1 MSNPKAIE
9 NLERF
14 LAFVETRNNEAD
26 WEDFVLPN
34 GLDLNKKMIA
44 RECEFDRKRITEN
57 SRIRKKYNEIKVD
70 LIAKGILIED
80 NRTTLEHHSAKSTA
94 GTSGIDK
101 HILKNFQE
109 TNAAL
114 EEQLFKTTKEL
125 EETKAKLKRLNA
137 IENYLLTTGRL

>member
-1 MSNPKAIE
+1 MSNPKALQ
-9 NLERF
+9 NLDRF

-34 GLDLNKKMIA
+34 KLDLNKKMIA

-57 SRIRKKYNEIKVD
+57 SKIKAKYNEVKID

-80 NRTTLEHHSAKSTA
+80 NRTSTEQHSAKTNLGKS
-94 GTSGIDK
+94 SFDK
-101 HILKNFQE
+101 LMLKKSQE

-114 EEQLFKTTKEL
+114 EEQLYKTTKEL
-125 EETKAKLKRLNA
+125 EEAKAKLKRLTA
-137 IENYLLTTGRL
+137 IEDYLLTTGRL

>member
-9 NLERF
+9 NYERF
-14 LAFVETRNNEAD
+14 LAFVEARYNEAD

-34 GLDLNKKMIA
+34 RLDLNKKMIA

-57 SRIRKKYNEIKVD
+57 SKIKAKYNEVKAD

-80 NRTTLEHHSAKSTA
+80 NSTPSEQHSAKATTGKS
-94 GTSGIDK
+94 SVDK
-101 HILKNFQE
+101 RMLKKSQE

-114 EEQLFKTTKEL
+114 EEQLYKTTKEL
-125 EETKAKLKRLNA
+125 EEAKAKLKRLTA
-137 IENYLLTTGRL
+137 IEDYLLATGRL

>member
-1 MSNPKAIE
+1 MSNPKALQ

-14 LAFVETRNNEAD
+14 LAFVNTRNCEAD

-34 GLDLNKKMIA
+34 RLDLNKKMIA

-57 SRIRKKYNEIKVD
+57 SKIKAKYNVVKTD

-80 NRTTLEHHSAKSTA
+80 NRTPSEQHSAKATIGKS
-94 GTSGIDK
+94 SVDK
-101 HILKNFQE
+101 RMLKKSQE

-114 EEQLFKTTKEL
+114 EEQLYKTTKEL
-125 EETKAKLKRLNA
+125 EEAKARLKRLTA
-137 IENYLLTTGRL
+137 IEDYLLASGRL

>member
-1 MSNPKAIE
+1 MSNPKALQ

-26 WEDFVLPN
+26 WEDFVLSN

-57 SRIRKKYNEIKVD
+57 SKIKTKYNEVKAD

-80 NRTTLEHHSAKSTA
+80 NRTPSEQHSAKAITGKS
-94 GTSGIDK
+94 SVDK
-101 HILKNFQE
+101 RMLKKYQE

-114 EEQLFKTTKEL
+114 EEQLYKTTKEL
-125 EETKAKLKRLNA
+125 EGTKAKLKRLTA
-137 IENYLLTTGRL
+137 VEDYLLATGRL

>member
-9 NLERF
+9 NYERF
-14 LAFVETRNNEAD
+14 LAFVETRNNEVD

-34 GLDLNKKMIA
+34 RLDLNKKMIA

-57 SRIRKKYNEIKVD
+57 SKIKAKYNEVKAD

-80 NRTTLEHHSAKSTA
+80 NRTPSEQHSAKATTGKS
-94 GTSGIDK
+94 SVDK
-101 HILKNFQE
+101 RMLKKSQE

-114 EEQLFKTTKEL
+114 EEQLYKTTKEL
-125 EETKAKLKRLNA
+125 EEAKAKLKRLTA
-137 IENYLLTTGRL
+137 IEDYLLATGRL